1 MQRATK
7 KYPLN
12 FNDKGM
18 TTDSDLIAGDNP
30 ITTPLPNTPSQGGD
44 IEIISDT
51 TNSPMTKQDE
61 EDDVPETD
69 KSLSEVLERVFSFI
83 NLSAKKPHEILQ
95 GLADQG
101 VTDWNAFMYMEIEDI
116 KLITMGSR
124 YGIKRYQHHPSY

>member
-1 MQRATK
+1 
-7 KYPLN
+7 
-12 FNDKGM
+12 M
-18 TTDSDLIAGDNP
+18 TADSDLIAGDNP
-30 ITTPLPNTPSQGGD
+30 ITTPLPNTPSRGGD

-101 VTDWNAFMYMEIEDI
+101 RWEGTPGLGQGASIW
-116 KLITMGSR
+116 S
-124 YGIKRYQHHPSY
+124 